1 MNQNITCSLAIPRSQ
16 IKGGNSVSAVELPDT
31 DISDRPVSL
40 WQQGQLVEVVITDLS
55 DTGDG
60 VGRWNERVVFV
71 PDTVPGD
78 RALVRLLRVKPQYAH
93 GKLHELLE
101 PSAHRIRPSCI
112 VADKCGGCQW
122 QHIDYEYQLEAKRT
136 QVIQALE
143 RIGGFSCPPVDPVLA
158 PPSALG
164 YRNKA
169 TYPLDIST
177 TGQVQAGYYQK
188 GSHQLVNLN
197 QCPVQDSRLNP
208 LLAEVKQ
215 DIKERGW
222 RVYDERHHKGQVRHL
237 ALRIGRRTGEMLLTL
252 VVKDWDLPGIEA
264 QAQEWLNRYPQL
276 VGVSLNRNPDR
287 TNAIFGSQTRCIA
300 GLAYLREQF
309 AGLEFQVRPDTFFQV
324 YTESA
329 EALLQVIMQHLN
341 LQGDEVLVDAYCGI
355 GTLSL
360 PLAVASVAQASP
372 PAISPGVRQAIGLE
386 VQPEA
391 VEQAQ
396 LNAQLNGITNVTF
409 QVGPVEKLLPQLGI
423 APDIVLLD
431 PPRKGCDRAVI
442 EALLRSSPRR
452 IVYVSCKPATLARD
466 LKLLCQA
473 GNYRLTRVQP
483 ADFFP
488 QTAHVEC
495 AAFLDLLGQ

>member
-1 MNQNITCSLAIPRSQ
+1 M
-16 IKGGNSVSAVELPDT
+16 SAVELPNT
-31 DISDRPVSL
+31 GVSDLTSPPGNHSVSP
-40 WQQGQLVEVVITDLS
+40 WQQGELVELLVTDLS

-60 VGRWNERVVFV
+60 VGRWNDRVVFV

-78 RALVRLLRVKPQYAH
+78 RALVRLIRVKPQYAH

-101 PSAHRIRPSCI
+101 TSRHRIRPSCI

-122 QHIDYEYQLEAKRT
+122 QHIAYEYQLEAKRNE
-136 QVIQALE
+136 VIQALE

-158 PPSALG
+158 GPSHVG

-169 TYPLDIST
+169 TYPLGIST

-188 GSHQLVNLN
+188 GSHQIVNLN

-222 RVYDERHHKGQVRHL
+222 RVYDEQRHKGQVRHL

-276 VGVSLNRNPDR
+276 VGVSLNCNPDR

-300 GLAYLREQF
+300 GLGYLREQF

-324 YTESA
+324 YTEAA
-329 EALLQVIMQHLN
+329 EALLQVIIQQLK

-355 GTLSL
+355 GTLTL
-360 PLAVASVAQASP
+360 PLAVASGV
-372 PAISPGVRQAIGLE
+372 SPGVRQAIGLE

-396 LNAQLNGITNVTF
+396 LNAQMNGIAGVTF
-409 QVGPVEKLLPQLGI
+409 QVGLVEKLLPQLGI

-431 PPRKGCDRAVI
+431 PPRKGCDRSVI
-442 EALLRSSPRR
+442 ETLLRCKPRR

-473 GNYRLTRVQP
+473 GKYRLTRVQP

-495 AAFLDLLGQ
+495 AAFLDL